1 MSKSKKIWIGVG
13 VVVVLA
19 IVVFFSINATRKDEV
34 TVQTTK
40 AERKEILKSKV
51 TASGE
56 IRAKEFVDLQS
67 EIAGVIIDLPVR
79 EGDRVKKGDVL
90 LKIDPIQSASDTN
103 AYRAQYEASMA
114 DVRAQDITILSA
126 QAQLARDDAAL
137 RAARAQLTQAESNYT
152 RAESSYRR
160 KQQLSEDG
168 LISREDYE
176 VAQNELKVAKSN
188 LDAAQAQVAQMESG
202 VKISQNNIQQMKS
215 NRDATASR
223 AKAQAA
229 TLTRVA
235 DIESKTVLRSPL
247 NGVITQLL
255 VEKGERAQPG
265 IMSNPQATLM
275 TIADLSIIQ
284 AELKVDETDVINLKL
299 HDPASIKVD
308 ALPDTTFD
316 GEVTEIGNSPIG
328 QTQSRQQTSTTQQEA
343 KDFKV
348 IVTLKVPSNKLR
360 PGMSCTGDIIT
371 DTKHNVLA
379 VPIQA
384 LTIREV
390 EVDKDGK
397 YHEPDLKQKKPQG
410 SVAQAD
416 TSKDKS
422 KDKPKKKELEGV
434 FVINKDKVARFRP
447 VKTGITGESEIEII
461 DNLKEGEEVVSGS
474 FQTLRTIKDG
484 AAVKIDNTA
493 KPGEKKS

>member
-1 MSKSKKIWIGVG
+1 MSKSKKIWICCGAVG
-13 VVVVLA
+13 LLA
-19 IVVFFSINATRKDEV
+19 VIVFFSINATRKDEV
-34 TVQTTK
+34 AVQTAK
-40 AERKEILKSKV
+40 AELKETLKSKI

-114 DVRAQDITILSA
+114 DVRTQDITILSA
-126 QAQLARDDAAL
+126 EAQLARDEAAL
-137 RAARAQLTQAESNYT
+137 RSARALLAQAEGNHS
-152 RAESSYRR
+152 RAQSSFKR
-160 KQQLSEDG
+160 KQQLNEDG

-176 VAQNELKVAKSN
+176 VAQNDLKVAKSQ
-188 LDAAQAQVAQMESG
+188 LDSVQAQSAQMESS
-202 VKISQNNIQQMKS
+202 VKMSQNNIQQMKTS
-215 NRDATASR
+215 REASARR
-223 AKAQAA
+223 AEAQLANLA
-229 TLTRVA
+229 RVK
-235 DIESKTVLRSPL
+235 DIESKTTLTSPL
-247 NGVITQLL
+247 DGVITQLL

-275 TIADLSIIQ
+275 TIADLSVIQ
-284 AELKVDETDVINLKL
+284 AELKVDETDVVNLKL
-299 HDPASIKVD
+299 HDPAFIKVD
-308 ALPDTTFD
+308 ALTDTVFE

-328 QTQSRQQTSTTQQEA
+328 QTQSRNQTSTAQQEA

-348 IVTLKVPSNKLR
+348 IVTLKSPSIKLR
-360 PGMSCTGDIIT
+360 PGMSCTGDMIT

-379 VPIQA
+379 IPIQA

-410 SVAQAD
+410 AVVQAN
-416 TSKDKS
+416 TS
-422 KDKPKKKELEGV
+422 KDKPKKKELEGA
-434 FVINKDKVARFRP
+434 FVVNKDKVARFRP
-447 VKTGITGESEIEII
+447 VKAGITGESEIEII

-484 AAVKIDNTA
+484 TNVKVENAVKGQGD
-493 KPGEKKS
+493 KKS

>member
-1 MSKSKKIWIGVG
+1 MSKAKKMWIGAG
-13 VVVVLA
+13 AVVVLA
-19 IVVFFSINATRKDEV
+19 VIVFFSISATRKDEV
-34 TVQTTK
+34 TVQTAK
-40 AERKEILKSKV
+40 AERKETLKAKI

-79 EGDRVKKGDVL
+79 EGDRVNKGQVL
-90 LKIDPIQSASDTN
+90 LKIDPIQSSASASAT
-103 AYRAQYEASMA
+103 RAQYEAQMA
-114 DVRAQDITILSA
+114 DVRSQEFTILNA
-126 QAQLARDDAAL
+126 DAQLARDEAAL
-137 RAARAQLTQAESNYT
+137 RASKALLAQAESNYT
-152 RAESSYRR
+152 RAQSSFKRQ
-160 KQQLSEDG
+160 QQLNEDG
-168 LISREDYE
+168 LISRDQYED
-176 VAQNELKVAKSN
+176 AQNSLKAAKSQ
-188 LDAAQAQVAQMESG
+188 LESQQAQTAQMETG
-202 VKISQNNIQQMKS
+202 VKIARNNIEQMKTNKAAAES
-215 NRDATASR
+215 RARSMAANLTRDAN
-223 AKAQAA
+223 
-229 TLTRVA
+229 
-235 DIESKTVLRSPL
+235 IESKTTLTSPL

-275 TIADLSIIQ
+275 TIADLNTIQ
-284 AELKVDETDVINLKL
+284 AQLKVDETDVINMKL
-299 HDPASIKVD
+299 HDPAFIKVD
-308 ALPDTTFD
+308 ALPDISFE
-316 GEVTEIGNSPIG
+316 GEVSEIGNSPIG
-328 QTQSRQQTSTTQQEA
+328 QTQSRLQTSSAQQEA

-348 IVTLKVPSNKLR
+348 IVTLKSPSNKLR

-379 VPIQA
+379 IPIQA

-397 YHEPDLKQKKPQG
+397 YHEPDLKKKKQA

-416 TSKDKS
+416 TS

-434 FVINKDKVARFRP
+434 FVVNKDKLARFRA

-484 AAVKIDNTA
+484 AAVKIENVG
-493 KPGEKKS
+493 KGQSEKKS